1 MDFLDVVKSRRSC
14 RLYKNEP
21 INMDLLK
28 KCILLWMNAPSA
40 RNEQPWKFF
49 VLTDRERLDNLWN
62 NLKFHK
68 QMLLSAPCAICIAYD
83 PKESSCLEYTFQSLS
98 ACAETIL
105 LSLVNYWLWWCR
117 LWTYPIKENCD
128 LAKEMFNL
136 PEWIEP
142 FTILSVWIPEWTE
155 EYKAKDCE
163 KDELIK
169 IL

>member
-1 MDFLDVVKSRRSC
+1 MEFVDVVKKRRSC
-14 RLYKNEP
+14 RVYKDEP

-49 VLTDRERLDNLWN
+49 ILTDREKLDNLWN
-62 NLKFHK
+62 NLKYHK
-68 QMLLSAPCAICIAYD
+68 QMLLSAPCAVCIAYD

-98 ACAETIL
+98 ACAQTIL
-105 LSLVNYWLWWCR
+105 LSLVDCGLWGCR

-163 KDELIK
+163 KDELIT